1 MKMTTQNNLKIAVD
15 HLPLRDLKIKSKNVK
30 KYTEQEIAITA
41 KVLKRFGLILP
52 ILVDKSKQIAF
63 GEHLFLAAEQL
74 GMSEVPA
81 IEITH
86 LSEDEIQMF
95 ALAMNKILMMG
106 ELQIEDFR
114 IDIQNWL
121 FDTTFKITPEELG
134 FSSIEMDNLLFTLD
148 VESSESK
155 VQELKNLTKV
165 PRVVKKGD
173 LIQLGQHRL
182 YCADALHTENYTA
195 LLGKETA
202 DIVITDPPYNV
213 KIGGNVTKRQ
223 HHKEFLQASGEMT
236 SAEFTEFLNKST
248 KNLAAYSKK
257 GSVLYIFMDWKHIS
271 EIKDACKDVYHKL
284 LNICVWNKKQGGMGS
299 FYQSQHELCFVYQ
312 NGSGGYK
319 NNINLGK
326 NGRNSSNVWNY
337 QGMNVSNMQS
347 KKLGNLHPTVKPLA
361 MLVDILLDASD
372 YGDIVL
378 DCFGGSG
385 STLMAAQQCG
395 RRARIIEIS
404 PEYCDVII
412 YRWEELTKQ
421 KHIIL
426 NREVKNV

>member
-1 MKMTTQNNLKIAVD
+1 MKIQNNFKIAANY
-15 HLPLRDLKIKSKNVK
+15 LQIKDLKANNKNMK
-30 KYTEQEIAITA
+30 KYTEQEISITA
-41 KVLKRFGLILP
+41 KILKRFGVVLP
-52 ILVDKSKQIAF
+52 VIIDKSKQVVL
-63 GEHLFLAAEQL
+63 GDHLLHAADKL
-74 GMSEVPA
+74 GLSEVPT

-86 LSEDEIQMF
+86 LSEAEIQMF

-106 ELQIEDFR
+106 ELQLEDFK

-121 FDTTFKITPEELG
+121 FDTTFEITPEELG
-134 FSSIEMDNLLFTLD
+134 FSSIEMDNLLFALD
-148 VESSESK
+148 VALPEAE
-155 VQELKNLTKV
+155 VQELKNLAKV

-173 LIQLGQHRL
+173 LIQLGRHRL
-182 YCADALHTENYTA
+182 YCADALQAENYKT
-195 LLGKETA
+195 LLGEEIA
-202 DIVITDPPYNV
+202 DIIITDPPYNV
-213 KIGGNVTKRQ
+213 KIEGNVTKRKQ
-223 HHKEFLQASGEMT
+223 HKEFAQASGEMT
-236 SAEFTEFLNKST
+236 QSEFTEFLNKSA

-257 GSVLYIFMDWKHIS
+257 GSVHYLFMDWKHIS
-271 EIKDACKDVYHKL
+271 EIQNACKDAYNKL
-284 LNICVWNKKQGGMGS
+284 LNICVWNKKRGGMGS
-299 FYQSQHELCFVYQ
+299 FYRSQHEFCFVYQ
-312 NGSGGYK
+312 NGPGTHN

-326 NGRNSSNVWNY
+326 NGRNRTNVWDY
-337 QGMNVSNMQS
+337 TGMNISNNQS
-347 KKLGNLHPTVKPLA
+347 KKLGYLHPTVKPLA
-361 MLVDILLDASD
+361 MLVDILLDASN